1 MVQVIRLGQENCRDC
16 YKCIR
21 NCLLKA
27 ITYSDG
33 HARILPHECIQCG
46 ECVVTCPRHVELPW
60 NDLETVR
67 GWIRSGKQV
76 IASVAPSFISDF
88 DVGSI
93 EDMREML
100 GKLGFA
106 DAQET
111 AIGAEIVSNEYVNI
125 MKNGEMDVI
134 ISSSC
139 PPINMLIEKYYPEM
153 LKYLAPVESPVEVHC
168 RMLRDQH
175 PDAKIVFMGPCYAR
189 KGEAVETQCCDAV
202 LLYSDI
208 KLWMEQAGV
217 TCVNRGIGEIRG
229 GYRAR
234 RYARQDGIVKS
245 FTREPGWNRV
255 SIDGVG
261 DCIAALDEIR
271 HSKSRLSKVFLEMTA
286 CEGSCV
292 NGPDIRT
299 NRYEN
304 RIRGTV
310 MVNSYAGENDYGVRV
325 DRSIRKEFPAD
336 PVIRRT
342 PSEEEIEAVLEKLGQ
357 GRAVQDLN
365 CGCCG
370 YPTCREMA
378 SALCQGKAQMDM
390 CLPYLREQ
398 AERHSKEVVDST
410 LAAADEVI
418 EKQMRVA
425 QNIASILGETTAE
438 TKVMLVKL
446 KKAIQ
451 DSE

>member
-27 ITYSDG
+27 IRYSDG
-33 HARILPHECIQCG
+33 HAEIIQQECIQCG
-46 ECVVTCPRHVELPW
+46 ECVVTCPRHIELGW
-60 NDLETVR
+60 NDLELVR
-67 GWIRSGKQV
+67 WQVQTGRKV

-100 GKLGFA
+100 QKLGFA

-111 AIGAEIVSNEYVNI
+111 AVGAEIVSAEYVK
-125 MKNGEMDVI
+125 MMASGEADVL

-139 PPINMLIEKYYPEM
+139 PPINKLIQKYYPEM
-153 LKYLAPVESPVEVHC
+153 LKYLAPVESPMEVHC
-168 RMLRDQH
+168 RMLREAN
-175 PDAKIVFMGPCYAR
+175 PDAFIVFIGPCYAK
-189 KGEAVETQCCDAV
+189 KGEAEETGCCDAV
-202 LLYSDI
+202 LLFSDI
-208 KLWMEQAGV
+208 KKWMKSVSLG
-217 TCVNRGIGEIRG
+217 TVNRGIGKIRE

-261 DCIAALDEIR
+261 DCIAALEEMR
-271 HSKSRLSKVFLEMTA
+271 QRGASKVFLEMTA

-292 NGPDIRT
+292 NGPAIRS

-304 RIRGTV
+304 RINGTV
-310 MVNSYAGENDYGVRV
+310 AVNSYAGEYDFGVEETESVYKRFTPDPVKRERV
-325 DRSIRKEFPAD
+325 D
-336 PVIRRT
+336 
-342 PSEEEIEAVLEKLGQ
+342 EEALEAVLQKLNK
-357 GRAVQDLN
+357 ATADTALN

-370 YPTCREMA
+370 YETCREMA
-378 SALCQGKAQMDM
+378 HALCEGKAQMDM
-390 CLPYLREQ
+390 CLPYLHEMT
-398 AERHSKEVVDST
+398 ERHSREVVNST
-410 LAAADEVI
+410 LEAADRVI
-418 EKQMRVA
+418 DKQMRVV
-425 QNIASILGETTAE
+425 QDIASILGETTAE

-446 KKAIQ
+446 KEAIQ
-451 DSE
+451 

>member
-27 ITYSDG
+27 IRYSDG
-33 HARILPHECIQCG
+33 HAEIIQQECIQCG
-46 ECVVTCPRHVELPW
+46 ECVVTCPRHIELGW
-60 NDLETVR
+60 NDLELVR
-67 GWIRSGKQV
+67 WQVQTGRKV

-100 GKLGFA
+100 QKLGFA

-111 AIGAEIVSNEYVNI
+111 AVGAEIVSAEYVK
-125 MKNGEMDVI
+125 MMASGEADVL

-139 PPINMLIEKYYPEM
+139 PPINKLIQKYYPEM
-153 LKYLAPVESPVEVHC
+153 LKYLAPVESPMEVHC
-168 RMLRDQH
+168 RMLREAN
-175 PDAKIVFMGPCYAR
+175 PDAFIVFIGPCYAK
-189 KGEAVETQCCDAV
+189 KGEAEETGCCDAV
-202 LLYSDI
+202 LLFSDI
-208 KLWMEQAGV
+208 KKWMKSVSLG
-217 TCVNRGIGEIRG
+217 TVNRGIGKIRE

-261 DCIAALDEIR
+261 DCIAALDELR
-271 HSKSRLSKVFLEMTA
+271 QSRGKLSKVFLEMTA

-299 NRYEN
+299 SRYEN

-310 MVNSYAGENDYGVRV
+310 KVNSYAGENDYGVRV
-325 DRSIRKEFPAD
+325 ERSIRRELAPD
-336 PVIRRT
+336 PVGRVM
-342 PSEEEIEAVLEKLGQ
+342 PSEEEIERVLEKLGM
-357 GRAVQDLN
+357 GNGGLDLN

-378 SALCQGKAQMDM
+378 SALCQGKAQLDM
-390 CLPYLREQ
+390 CLPYLRER
-398 AERHSKEVVDST
+398 AERHSREIVDNT
-410 LAAADEVI
+410 LTAADEVI

-425 QNIASILGETTAE
+425 QDIASILGETTAE